1 MGTSERRIT
10 PRFNLD
16 IQLSFY
22 RAATSAD
29 GEQHAKAID
38 ISTRGVYFATSLP
51 MRVGE
56 AVVVVVEIPKQVTGT
71 NGISRRFAG
80 RVTHIES
87 KDMPE
92 GLAGIGVEL
101 LYYERDLLAIEM
113 SEDAKLAARRNSFAR
128 R

>member
-22 RAATSAD
+22 RSTAAAD

-38 ISTRGVYFATSLP
+38 ISTRGVYFATSLQ

-56 AVVVVVEIPKQVTGT
+56 SVVVVVEIPKQVTGT
-71 NGISRRFAG
+71 NGSTRRFAG

-92 GLAGIGVEL
+92 GLSGVGVEL
-101 LYYERDLLAIEM
+101 LYYERDLMSIEM
-113 SEDAKLAARRNSFAR
+113 NEDVNLAARRNSFAR